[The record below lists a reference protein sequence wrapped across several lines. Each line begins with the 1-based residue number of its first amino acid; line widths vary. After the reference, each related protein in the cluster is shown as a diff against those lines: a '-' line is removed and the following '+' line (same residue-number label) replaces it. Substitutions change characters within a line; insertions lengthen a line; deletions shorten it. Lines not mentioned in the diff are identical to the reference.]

1 MKTTTSINLN
11 NYHRQRNARLVKE
24 ISEQRLM
31 SREECI
37 AQAKRLENASRKQA
51 RKERN

>member
-1 MKTTTSINLN
+1 MKNTPGINLN
-11 NYHRQRNARLVKE
+11 NYHQQRNARLLKE

-37 AQAKRLENASRKQA
+37 AQAKRLESESRKQA
-51 RKERN
+51 RKERS